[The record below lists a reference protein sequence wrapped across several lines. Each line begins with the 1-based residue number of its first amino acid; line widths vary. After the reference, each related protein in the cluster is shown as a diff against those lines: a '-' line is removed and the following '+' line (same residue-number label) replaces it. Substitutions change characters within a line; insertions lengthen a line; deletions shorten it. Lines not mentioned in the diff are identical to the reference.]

1 MRIEMT
7 GRGPALAMTRAA
19 LAGLALLLAA
29 GLAGCTTVEGTNAMT
44 DVGTFERE
52 VMTSTL
58 QGLGAVP
65 QDEKQPLVNKR
76 GPLVMPKT
84 NGNLPSPQSPAAETA
99 AIPADSN
106 MVQID
111 TAGLSQEDIDRFRH
125 ARVVDL
131 RSLSGRPL
139 TEAEAKQL
147 TAKFRGAQIKGTRPL
162 TLPPD
167 EYFTVVNGQDMVC
180 MAENGDLVSLNDKRC
195 PKAVKQALGPRSAGA
210 GSIGTGGPDA
220 TLSKDEITN

>member
-1 MRIEMT
+1 MQIELT
-7 GRGPALAMTRAA
+7 GRRPVLATTRGILFGA
-19 LAGLALLLAA
+19 ALLLAG

-44 DVGTFERE
+44 DPGTFERE

-65 QDEKQPLVNKR
+65 QETKEPLVTKR
-76 GPLVMPKT
+76 GPLVMPKNT
-84 NGNLPSPQSPAAETA
+84 ASLPRPATVQPD
-99 AIPADSN
+99 AIPTDSAS
-106 MVQID
+106 VQID
-111 TAGLSQEDIDRFRH
+111 ASGLTDDDLRRLRN

-139 TEAEAKQL
+139 TDVEAKQL
-147 TAKFRGAQIKGTRPL
+147 TAKFQGAQVNAKRPL

-180 MAENGDLVSLNDKRC
+180 MADNGDLVPLSDKRC
-195 PKAVKQALGPRSAGA
+195 PPAVRQALGRSA
-210 GSIGTGGPDA
+210 
-220 TLSKDEITN
+220 LFK